1 MLRFVFSSVHALFG
15 AYASKVQRPVRFCPE
30 RDLSQREQQQFAST
44 AVIQWAKD
52 AEPGIIYVF
61 THSQHFLNAAVLAI
75 LRGEIEPTS
84 ISAVYLYQSEGVT
97 YEHELT
103 FDDMGRCEP
112 WPPDFLL
119 EHIEACRDI
128 CRLRRDKINAKKK
141 ERPDFLVLKGFAPE
155 V

>member
-30 RDLSQREQQQFAST
+30 RDLSQREQQQFAAT

-52 AEPGIIYVF
+52 AEPGIIYIF

-75 LRGEIEPTS
+75 LRGEIKPTNL
-84 ISAVYLYQSEGVT
+84 SAVYLYQSEGVT

-112 WPPDFLL
+112 WPFSLFEEEIESCREICLL
-119 EHIEACRDI
+119 RD
-128 CRLRRDKINAKKK
+128 NKKN
-141 ERPDFLVLKGFAPE
+141 
-155 V
+155 